1 MKNSIKRSVSIR
13 VVATLSATL
22 LLSFL
27 TSFNIFRIHT
37 TQAETQQANALLQR
51 AQQAETAHYKWASG
65 LSNALYTG
73 AEFTGSIDPTT
84 CVLGQ
89 WLYGEA
95 YTEDP
100 QVLAL
105 RSQLEPLH
113 KELHESAT
121 HVLNTMETS
130 PEEAQ
135 AYYQDT
141 ILTNL
146 STLVGLLDQV
156 VERGG
161 ELSEVCN
168 AKMDSTTTTMHVTAG
183 VCLLLAL
190 LCLISLIQFVMRKV
204 IKPILHITERSRQL
218 QEGRLELKLDYE
230 SQNELGDLCRILRNS
245 MALID
250 SYVADINQILDQV
263 SQGDF
268 NVSTFTDYIG
278 DFRSIQTSID
288 SFTSTLS
295 AALEGIKAA
304 EQRISQNADQL
315 ASSSQSLAQ
324 GATEQASSVEELY
337 STLDDLS
344 RSAKKNVE
352 MAAEAQS
359 RATRTGQQV
368 TASSSQ
374 VKQMVAAMEDIS
386 STSQQIGQII
396 ATIENIAFQTNI
408 LALNAAVEAARAGDA
423 GKGFAVVAGE
433 VRSLAAQS
441 DQAAKATKDLID
453 NCVQAAERGSAL
465 VGDVSSSLHE
475 TLELV
480 THSNQDIG
488 VIADA
493 VRGEAEAIEQV
504 TEGIGQISAVVQ
516 TNSASSEESA
526 AVSAELFSQS
536 NRLKAETGR
545 FQLKA

>member
-27 TSFNIFRIHT
+27 TSFNIFRIQT

-183 VCLLLAL
+183 VCLL

>member
-27 TSFNIFRIHT
+27 TSFNIFRIQT

-51 AQQAETAHYKWASG
+51 AQQAETAHYKWASS
-65 LSNALYTG
+65 LSNALYAG

>member
-27 TSFNIFRIHT
+27 TSFNIFRIQT

-65 LSNALYTG
+65 LSNALYAG

>member
-27 TSFNIFRIHT
+27 TSFNIFRIQT

-51 AQQAETAHYKWASG
+51 AQQAETAHYKWVSG
-65 LSNALYTG
+65 LSNALYAG